1 MYTYMLFYLLPILFW
16 IYAIERI
23 TMRKQWKYYHFKS
36 LIAHY
41 PYILWT
47 ILRTKKVTK
56 KRLMIIF
63 TEEFLLLVG
72 AIIFFFSY
80 SPFPLLILIWGFI
93 FRLLVNII
101 QACLLRSYVPGLI
114 TSLFTFPYY
123 IIWANNLIDDF
134 SVIVNMSTAVCGI
147 IFIMLNQY
155 FLYYHK
161 TLLENGYAKK

>member
-1 MYTYMLFYLLPILFW
+1 
-16 IYAIERI
+16 
-23 TMRKQWKYYHFKS
+23 
-36 LIAHY
+36 
-41 PYILWT
+41 
-47 ILRTKKVTK
+47 
-56 KRLMIIF
+56 MIVF

-72 AIIFFFSY
+72 AIIFFFSD

-134 SVIVNMSTAVCGI
+134 SFLVNISTAVCGI
-147 IFIMLNQY
+147 IFIMLNQC

-161 TLLENGYAKK
+161 TLLENGYAKKW